1 MGGGE
6 ASLFDTSWRLDRR
19 RLVLAGVVAMS
30 AMVGGNLVVLVAA
43 AQTPGL
49 VSDFFAFWSFG
60 KFVHAEPPAA
70 IYDPAVLHGFQMRLG
85 VDATLPFLYPPAILL
100 LLWPLALCS
109 YVAGFALWIGIT
121 LAIYLAS
128 LWRRR
133 GWTLA
138 TLMLLA
144 APASAICAGLGQT
157 GFLVGGLLIGGLRL
171 APGRP
176 VLAGVVL
183 GLAAVKP
190 QLVLLLP
197 LALASARLWR
207 CLCAAAA
214 TVLILMLLSSSLF
227 GWRIWLDWA
236 EALPRLTDTVVD
248 MKSRLVAVMPT
259 VAGNLELL
267 GAGAPVAILV
277 QIVAAGIAAWAIW
290 RAFRNGPSAAAAASL
305 LAGSF
310 LVTPFALIGDL
321 PLVTGAVLLLV
332 QERVLAGETFRMAEV
347 VILGLA
353 IWLPYLMIGFA
364 PFPLSTAVL
373 GLLLAVAMAS
383 GRYARR
389 LQGASLQAG

>member
-1 MGGGE
+1 MSGGGK
-6 ASLFDTSWRLDRR
+6 SLFDISSRLDRR
-19 RLVLAGVVAMS
+19 RLVLAGVAALCAM
-30 AMVGGNLVVLVAA
+30 AVGNLIALAGAA
-43 AQTPGL
+43 ATPGL

-85 VDATLPFLYPPAILL
+85 VNATLPFLYPPGILL

-109 YVAGFALWIGIT
+109 YVAAFALWIGIT

-133 GWTLA
+133 GWALA
-138 TLMLLA
+138 TLMVLA

-157 GFLVGGLLIGGLRL
+157 GFLVGGLLIAGLRL

-176 VLAGVVL
+176 VLAGIVL

-207 CLCAAAA
+207 CLVAAAA
-214 TVLILMLLSSSLF
+214 TVLALMLLSSFLL
-227 GWRIWLDWA
+227 GWRIWPEWA
-236 EALPRLTDTVVD
+236 AAAPRLADAVVGL
-248 MKSRLVAVMPT
+248 KSTLLPMMPT
-259 VAGNLELL
+259 VAGNAELL
-267 GAGAPVAILV
+267 GAGSTVVVLV
-277 QIVAAGIAAWAIW
+277 QVAAAGIAAWAIW
-290 RAFRNGPSAAAAASL
+290 RAFRNGPGAAAAASL

-310 LVTPFALIGDL
+310 LATPFALVGDL

-332 QERVLAGETFRMAEV
+332 QERVLAGETFRATEV
-347 VILGLA
+347 LILGLA
-353 IWLPYLMIGFA
+353 VWLPYLMIGFA
-364 PFPLSTAVL
+364 PFPISTAVL
-373 GLLLAVAMAS
+373 GLLLAVALGS
-383 GRYARR
+383 GATAPRP
-389 LQGASLQAG
+389 LDTSLQAG